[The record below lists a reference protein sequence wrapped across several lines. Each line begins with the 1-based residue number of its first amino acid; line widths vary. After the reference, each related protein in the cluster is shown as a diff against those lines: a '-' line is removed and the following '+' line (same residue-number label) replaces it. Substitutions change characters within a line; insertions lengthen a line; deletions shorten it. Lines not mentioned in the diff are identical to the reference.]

1 MRRPEQPRER
11 IQLRCDTVDIS
22 ESLARIEAEHSVSH
36 VLQVACGE
44 LVELF
49 DARFASVSR
58 VIGDLLV
65 ELSGYRR
72 SGEPHPL
79 ELFLVT
85 DYPLTQEVISAGEP
99 RVVRRADPG
108 ADAAEAGLLQR
119 LGFDSLLMLPLRSHG
134 QSWGLVEIYGDD
146 HEFANGEIETARAV
160 VERVG
165 GLLAVL
171 ERRV

>member
-1 MRRPEQPRER
+1 MEKIGAEQ
-11 IQLRCDTVDIS
+11 
-22 ESLARIEAEHSVSH
+22 SVSRLLH
-36 VLQVACGE
+36 VACGE
-44 LVELF
+44 LVGLL

-65 ELSGYRR
+65 ELGGYHRD
-72 SGEPHPL
+72 GGQQPL

-85 DYPLTQEVISAGEP
+85 DYPLTQEVIHAGEP

-108 ADAAEAGLLQR
+108 ADPAEAALLER
-119 LGFDSLLMLPLRSHG
+119 LGYDSLLMLPLRSHG

-146 HEFANGEIETARAV
+146 RDFDADEIESAKAV

-165 GLLAVL
+165 ELLAVL
-171 ERRV
+171 EHRV

>member
-1 MRRPEQPRER
+1 VAPA
-11 IQLRCDTVDIS
+11 DIAA
-22 ESLARIEAEHSVSH
+22 SLEKIEAEESVSR
-36 VLQVACGE
+36 VLHVACGE

-65 ELSGYRR
+65 ELSGFRR

-99 RVVRRADPG
+99 RIVRRSDPVADP
-108 ADAAEAGLLQR
+108 AEVALLER

-134 QSWGLVEIYGDD
+134 QSWGLVEVYGDD
-146 HEFANGEIETARAV
+146 RDFAEDKIATARELIA
-160 VERVG
+160 RVG
-165 GLLAVL
+165 QLVAEL
-171 ERRV
+171 EHRV

>member
-1 MRRPEQPRER
+1 VTP
-11 IQLRCDTVDIS
+11 LDIAT
-22 ESLARIEAEHSVSH
+22 SLQKIEAEESVSR
-36 VLQVACGE
+36 VLHVACGE

-99 RVVRRADPG
+99 RIVRRSDPIADP
-108 ADAAEAGLLQR
+108 AEVALLER

-146 HEFANGEIETARAV
+146 RDFAEDRIQTARELLDKVGQLVA
-160 VERVG
+160 ELEHRV
-165 GLLAVL
+165 
-171 ERRV
+171 

>member
-1 MRRPEQPRER
+1 MAAA
-11 IQLRCDTVDIS
+11 DVS
-22 ESLARIEAEHSVSH
+22 ASLERIEAEATVSR
-36 VLQVACGE
+36 VLHVACGE
-44 LVELF
+44 LVQRF
-49 DARFASVSR
+49 DATFACVSR

-85 DYPLTQEVISAGEP
+85 DYPLTQEVIERGEP
-99 RVVRRADPG
+99 RLVRRADPR
-108 ADAAEAGLLQR
+108 ADPAEAALLER

-146 HEFANGEIETARAV
+146 RDFTDDEIEAANAI

-165 GLLAVL
+165 ELLAVL
-171 ERRV
+171 EHRN

>member
-1 MRRPEQPRER
+1 VAP
-11 IQLRCDTVDIS
+11 VDIAA
-22 ESLARIEAEHSVSH
+22 SLEKIEAEETVSR
-36 VLQVACGE
+36 VLHVACGE

-49 DARFASVSR
+49 DASFASVSR

-99 RVVRRADPG
+99 RIVRRSDPG
-108 ADAAEAGLLQR
+108 ADPAEVALLER

-146 HEFANGEIETARAV
+146 REFQEDGIATARGLLD
-160 VERVG
+160 RVG
-165 GLLAVL
+165 QLVAEL
-171 ERRV
+171 EHRV

>member
-1 MRRPEQPRER
+1 MAP
-11 IQLRCDTVDIS
+11 VDIS
-22 ESLARIEAEHSVSH
+22 ESLARVEAEQSVSR
-36 VLQVACGE
+36 VLHVACGE
-44 LVELF
+44 LVELV

-65 ELSGYRR
+65 ELSGFRR

-99 RVVRRADPG
+99 RVVRRADPR
-108 ADAAEAGLLQR
+108 ADPAEAALLQR

-134 QSWGLVEIYGDD
+134 QSWGLVEIFGDD

-165 GLLAVL
+165 ELLAVL
-171 ERRV
+171 ERRI

>member
-1 MRRPEQPRER
+1 VTP
-11 IQLRCDTVDIS
+11 LDIAT
-22 ESLARIEAEHSVSH
+22 SLQKIEAEESVSR
-36 VLQVACGE
+36 VLHVACGE

-49 DARFASVSR
+49 EARFASVSR

-99 RVVRRADPG
+99 RIVRRSDPIADP
-108 ADAAEAGLLQR
+108 AEVALLER

-134 QSWGLVEIYGDD
+134 QSWGLVEVYGDD
-146 HEFANGEIETARAV
+146 RDFAEDRIETAR
-160 VERVG
+160 ELIDRVG
-165 GLLAVL
+165 QLVAEL
-171 ERRV
+171 EHRV

>member
-1 MRRPEQPRER
+1 MSR
-11 IQLRCDTVDIS
+11 
-22 ESLARIEAEHSVSH
+22 
-36 VLQVACGE
+36 VLHVACGE
-44 LVELF
+44 LVQLF
-49 DARFASVSR
+49 DASFASVSR

-72 SGEPHPL
+72 SGEHHPL

-85 DYPLTQEVISAGEP
+85 DYPLTQEVIDNGEP

-108 ADAAEAGLLQR
+108 ANPAEAALLAR

-134 QSWGLVEIYGDD
+134 QSWGHVEVYVAEDRV
-146 HEFANGEIETARAV
+146 FAPHEIETARRI

-165 GLLAVL
+165 DVVGVL
-171 ERRV
+171 EHRV

>member
-1 MRRPEQPRER
+1 MAA
-11 IQLRCDTVDIS
+11 VDIS
-22 ESLARIEAEHSVSH
+22 ESLARIEAEQSVSR
-36 VLQVACGE
+36 VLHVACGE
-44 LVELF
+44 LVELV

-65 ELSGYRR
+65 ELSGFRR

-85 DYPLTQEVISAGEP
+85 DYPLTQEVILAGEP
-99 RVVRRADPG
+99 RVVRRADPR
-108 ADAAEAGLLQR
+108 ADPAEAALLER

-146 HEFANGEIETARAV
+146 HEFANGQVETARAV

-165 GLLAVL
+165 ELLAVL